1 MVNLVILFLS
11 VIGFFLFFA
20 AMKPTKINRIIGSL
34 FLLSFLG
41 SLTFAILNEA
51 YHYGMKE
58 VETTQ
63 KVALNQDTKM
73 KNVVFVQKVG
83 TKKEE
88 SVVAYPTKKGIEKT
102 TPSVEV
108 KNHIQKEKGK
118 EAFLEQKTTYWD
130 YNNKVIR
137 FFFHFPKKEREVTK
151 VQNDFYLPT
160 SWHVIEK

>member
-20 AMKPTKINRIIGSL
+20 AMKPTKINRVIGSI

-58 VETTQ
+58 VETTK
-63 KVALNQDTKM
+63 KVSLDKETKM
-73 KNVVFVQKVG
+73 RNTILVQKVG
-83 TKKEE
+83 TKQEE
-88 SVVAYPTKKGIEKT
+88 SVVVYPTKKGIEKT
-102 TPSVEV
+102 MPSVEV
-108 KNHIQKEKGK
+108 NNHIQKEKGK

-137 FFFHFPKKEREVTK
+137 FFFHFPKKEQEVTK
-151 VQNDFYLPT
+151 VQNEFYIPN
-160 SWHVIEK
+160 SWHVMDK